1 MKSLIPPI
9 PYQVMISIKNSSSLV
24 DVEDENHSL
33 DTENEISLKL
43 PTSLKHGGGFGITA
57 ALIQLIAKF
66 SRMNTDSKLSMHA
79 ASANEQ
85 GLHTLAQEPYGMTA
99 LYFIPT
105 ISLGPDS
112 NLASRSALEHAVPR
126 IRAMQ
131 EGNFLDSMHGRGAF
145 LSCFAGA
152 KNEFLLPFYSRGT
165 RDSLRGREEFSRLT
179 EQLIDACAPTA
190 LRQLPSRHIKA
201 LSLLVYELFRNTD
214 EHAQDDVNGIPYRRN
229 ARGILVK
236 HITYSGESLSAN
248 ATGQDINQNMF
259 MLRTLSNQKRHT
271 DTDGNVRSASD
282 VTLIELTVFDTGPG
296 LAKRWLSKTKPDL
309 EMKDLSVEEE
319 VALVKACFTQHAT
332 TKDNY
337 ESGHGLDL
345 VVNCLHE
352 LNAFLRLRTGR
363 VCLVQDFSATSTSNF
378 SPRHWLKERPLLSAV
393 PGAAYSIVIPLS
405 RGKN

>member
-1 MKSLIPPI
+1 
-9 PYQVMISIKNSSSLV
+9 
-24 DVEDENHSL
+24 
-33 DTENEISLKL
+33 
-43 PTSLKHGGGFGITA
+43 
-57 ALIQLIAKF
+57 
-66 SRMNTDSKLSMHA
+66 
-79 ASANEQ
+79 
-85 GLHTLAQEPYGMTA
+85 MTA

-214 EHAQDDVNGIPYRRN
+214 EHAQDDINGTPYRRN

-259 MLRTLSNQKRHT
+259 MLRTLSN
-271 DTDGNVRSASD
+271 
-282 VTLIELTVFDTGPG
+282 VFDTGPG
-296 LAKRWLSKTKPDL
+296 LARRWLSKTKPDL
-309 EMKDLSVEEE
+309 DMKDLSVEEE

-378 SPRHWLKERPLLSAV
+378 SPRHWLKDRPLLSAV